1 VVTGKVSLHVNS
13 LGLGT
18 CVLCCEDRPWLQNWT
33 SKRIMKFGMPW
44 TSDFLKDK
52 DEIAYCLLFVPTD
65 AHRICASVG
74 TNNEQ

>member
-1 VVTGKVSLHVNS
+1 
-13 LGLGT
+13 
-18 CVLCCEDRPWLQNWT
+18 
-33 SKRIMKFGMPW
+33 MKFGMPW